1 MIHDLKFTAQEME
14 LLAAVLESKQRD
26 LAVEVAHTE
35 SLTTKAELRKR
46 ERVLDRLVERVRAEV
61 ETQRQTA

>member
-14 LLAAVLESKQRD
+14 LLLNVLESKQRD

-35 SLTTKAELRKR
+35 ALGAKAELRTR
-46 ERVLDRLVERVRAEV
+46 QRVLDRLVERVRAEV

>member
-1 MIHDLKFTAQEME
+1 MIHQIKFTKQETE
-14 LLAAVLESKQRD
+14 LLLDVLESNQRD

-35 SLTTKAELRKR
+35 ALRAKAELRKR
-46 ERVLDRLVERVRAEV
+46 ERAVDRLVERVRAEV